1 MSTSSIENSSL
12 NLNQKNEF
20 GSVELINFSD
30 QKGLTTTQGLQL
42 QHKLFNA
49 SISLYGGHVLS
60 WQPIEQQPVF
70 WMSKDTLYG
79 NGKGIRGG
87 VPVCFPWFGGF
98 ETDLF
103 QHNKLV
109 DFTNVDNALLANHGF
124 ARASLWQVESI
135 EITEELIKVILI
147 LQGENSTPAWDID
160 YELKQELTFGES
172 FSQTLHI
179 ENKSDHSIEYTGAL
193 HSYFSVGDPKNTEL
207 NELSEVPY
215 FDKLTGLHNNI
226 TPLLNCEGPIDRVY
240 QSNSVMNIVDNEW
253 QRIIEV
259 SSSNCHQWV
268 LWNPGK
274 ETANNMNDIHQGGEN
289 EYVCLEAANTSPIN
303 IPAQS
308 ISSFAQNINIK
319 AII

>member
-1 MSTSSIENSSL
+1 MSL
-12 NLNQKNEF
+12 NITEKSTLDLNQKNEF
-20 GSVELINFSD
+20 GSVEQTNFSD
-30 QKGLTTTQGLQL
+30 KNSLTATNGLKI

-49 SISLYGGHVLS
+49 SISLYGGHVLT

-79 NGKGIRGG
+79 NSKGIRGG

-103 QHNKLV
+103 QHNEIV
-109 DFTNVDNALLANHGF
+109 DFTNVESALLANHGF
-124 ARASLWQVESI
+124 ARTSLWQVESI

-160 YELKQELTFGES
+160 YELKQELIFGES

-179 ENKSDHSIEYTGAL
+179 ENKSAKNIEYTGAL
-193 HSYFSVGDPKNTEL
+193 HSYFSVGDPKSTQV

-215 FDKLTGLHNNI
+215 FDKLTDEQNKV
-226 TPLLNCEGPIDRVY
+226 TPLLNCTGPIDRVY
-240 QSNSVMNIVDNEW
+240 QSNSMMNIVDNEW
-253 QRIIEV
+253 QRIIAI

-274 ETANNMNDIHQGGEN
+274 DIADNMGDIHQGGEN
-289 EYVCLEAANTSPIN
+289 EYVCLEAANTTPVK
-303 IPAQS
+303 IPAKS
-308 ISSFAQNINIK
+308 TVSFSQHIQIHNM
-319 AII
+319 